1 MGADPKPGTD
11 PPKPASQ
18 PPGNR
23 GPSEALFREALDH
36 FQNGRMGEAESF
48 LRVCIAAEPQRA
60 EALELLGGALY
71 AQGRMTEALEW
82 YDRARPLRPGS
93 PSLRHNRAQALVAL
107 GRAAEALAE
116 LEEAVRLKP
125 DLHPAW
131 NQMGAVL
138 AAAGDAAGAERAYR
152 RALALRPD
160 HAETHYNLALL
171 FQGGGRTEEAI
182 ACYRKALEL
191 RPRFAAAHN
200 NLANALTLRGRS
212 QEALSHYAQALR
224 IDPGLA
230 DAYSNFGTALR
241 ELGRVDEA
249 IPLLER
255 AVALKPESAAV
266 HNNLGIAWFARN
278 RFVEAER
285 SHRRALEIDPA
296 FHEARNNLGNALAA
310 LGRHD
315 EAVACYEAVL
325 AAVPGHADAHSN
337 LGLQLQEH
345 GDVEA
350 ALRHYEKA
358 LASQPGHSD
367 AINNLGY
374 LLQEQGRR
382 EEAMA
387 LYERAAAADPRN
399 ARAAYN
405 LGLARLTRFEF
416 DEGWKLCELR
426 YRTTPPV
433 AVPRP
438 FSVARFE
445 AGDFGKGRRTAIWR
459 EQGVGDQLLY
469 ATLLPEFAGRGE
481 AFVLEVDAR
490 LVAAFRRSHPQWAV
504 EPPQRSEAAF
514 AACDRHLA
522 IASLPLLLRHSLEDF
537 SRQPAALLQ
546 ADAQRAAQYRR
557 RLDEPGKRVVGI
569 SWRSFQ
575 PRARGYV
582 QRKKSMDLEMFH
594 EMSLRPDL
602 ELLDLQ
608 YGDTAAERERFAA
621 RGGRLARLEELDL
634 FDDIDGVLAAVQAC
648 DVIVTTS
655 NVTAHFAGVL
665 GKPAFL
671 FYLAANPPFHYWV
684 PEASGRCIWYPSV
697 RIVTDR
703 AIDTWPRALE
713 RIDELL
719 DG

>member
-1 MGADPKPGTD
+1 MGADSKPGTD
-11 PPKPASQ
+11 PPKPTTQ

-23 GPSEALFREALDH
+23 GPSQALFQEALAN
-36 FQNGRMGEAESF
+36 FQSGRVAEAESL
-48 LRVCIAAEPQRA
+48 LRACIAADPQRA
-60 EALELLGGALY
+60 EAFELLGGAIS
-71 AQGRMTEALEW
+71 AQGRAAEALEW
-82 YDRARPLRPGS
+82 YDRAKPMRPAS
-93 PSLRHNRAQALVAL
+93 PSLRHNRAQVLFAL
-107 GRAAEALAE
+107 GRAPEALAE

-125 DLHPAW
+125 DMHPAW

-171 FQGGGRTEEAI
+171 FQGSGRAEEAI
-182 ACYRKALEL
+182 AGYRKALAL
-191 RPRFAAAHN
+191 RPQFAAAHN
-200 NLANALTLRGRS
+200 NLANALTTRGRT
-212 QEALSHYAQALR
+212 QEALAHYAQALR
-224 IDPGLA
+224 IDPQLA

-255 AVALKPESAAV
+255 AVALKPGSAAV
-266 HNNLGIAWFARN
+266 HNNLGIAYFARN
-278 RFVEAER
+278 RFAEAEH
-285 SHRRALEIDPA
+285 SHRRALDIEPA

-325 AAVPGHADAHSN
+325 AAVPEHADAHSN
-337 LGLQLQEH
+337 LGLQLQEQ
-345 GDVEA
+345 GEVA
-350 ALRHYEKA
+350 AAMRHYEQA
-358 LASQPGHSD
+358 LAVQPAHSD

-382 EEAMA
+382 EDAMA
-387 LYERAAAADPRN
+387 LYERAVAAEPRN

-405 LGLARLTRFEF
+405 LGLARLCRFEF
-416 DEGWKLCELR
+416 DEGWRLCELR
-426 YRTTPPV
+426 YHTTPPV

-438 FSVARFE
+438 FAIPRLE
-445 AGDFGKGRRTAIWR
+445 AADLGKGHRTAIWR

-469 ATLLPEFAGRGE
+469 ATLLPELAARGE
-481 AFVLEVDAR
+481 SFVLEVDAR
-490 LVAAFRRSHPQWAV
+490 LVAAFRRSYPQWAV
-504 EPPQRSEAAF
+504 EAPERSAAAF

-522 IASLPLLLRHSLEDF
+522 IASLPLLLRRSLADF

-546 ADAQRAAQYRR
+546 ADPARAADYRQQ
-557 RLDEPGKRVVGI
+557 LHAPGRRVVGI

-575 PRARGYV
+575 PKARGYV
-582 QRKKSMDLEMFH
+582 QRKKSVDLELFRG
-594 EMSLRPDL
+594 MSLRADL

-621 RGGRLARLEELDL
+621 GGGRLRRIADLDL

-648 DVIVTTS
+648 DVVVTTS

-684 PEASGRCIWYPSV
+684 PDASGRCIWYPSV

-719 DG
+719 HG

>member
-1 MGADPKPGTD
+1 MAADP
-11 PPKPASQ
+11 
-18 PPGNR
+18 R
-23 GPSEALFREALDH
+23 ALFQDALAS
-36 FQNGRMGEAESF
+36 FQSGRMAEAESL
-48 LRVCIAAEPQRA
+48 LRACIAADPQRA
-60 EALELLGGALY
+60 EALELLGGALS
-71 AQGRMTEALEW
+71 AQGRAAEALEC
-82 YDRARPLRPGS
+82 YDRARPMRPAS
-93 PSLRHNRAQALVAL
+93 PSLRHNRAQVLFGL

-138 AAAGDAAGAERAYR
+138 AANGDAAGAERAYR
-152 RALALRPD
+152 RAVALRPD

-171 FQGGGRTEEAI
+171 FQGAGRIEEAI
-182 ACYRKALEL
+182 ACYRKALQL
-191 RPRFAAAHN
+191 RPQFAAAHN
-200 NLANALTLRGRS
+200 NLANALTTRGRT
-212 QEALSHYAQALR
+212 QEALAHYAQALR
-224 IDPGLA
+224 IDPQLA
-230 DAYSNFGTALR
+230 DAYSNLGTALR
-241 ELGRVDEA
+241 SLGRVDEA

-255 AVALKPESAAV
+255 AVALKPGSAQA
-266 HNNLGIAWFARN
+266 HNNLGIAYFARN
-278 RFVEAER
+278 RFAESEA

-310 LGRHD
+310 VGRNG

-325 AAVPGHADAHSN
+325 AALPGHADAHSN
-337 LGLQLQEH
+337 LGLQLQEQ
-345 GDVEA
+345 GDDA
-350 ALRHYEKA
+350 AAMRHYERA
-358 LASQPGHSD
+358 LATQPAHSD

-374 LLQEQGRR
+374 MLQEQGRR

-405 LGLARLTRFEF
+405 LGLARLCRFEF
-416 DEGWKLCELR
+416 EEGWRLCELR
-426 YRTTPPV
+426 YLTTPPV

-438 FSVARFE
+438 FSIPRFE
-445 AGDFGKGRRTAIWR
+445 PADFGKGRRTAIWR

-469 ATLLPEFAGRGE
+469 ATLLPEFAARGE

-490 LVAAFRRSHPQWAV
+490 LVPAFRRSHPEWIV
-504 EPPQRSEAAF
+504 EPPEASQAPF

-522 IASLPLLLRHSLEDF
+522 IASLPLLLRGSLDDF

-546 ADAQRAAQYRR
+546 ADAARAADYRG
-557 RLDEPGKRVVGI
+557 RLHEPGKRIVGI

-575 PRARGYV
+575 PKARGYV
-582 QRKKSMDLEMFH
+582 QRKKSMDLELFRAL
-594 EMSLRPDL
+594 SLRPGL
-602 ELLDLQ
+602 KLLDLQ

-621 RGGRLARLEELDL
+621 SGGRLEHLAELDL
-634 FDDIDGVLAAVQAC
+634 FNDIDGVLAAVQAC

-655 NVTAHFAGVL
+655 NVTAHYAGVL
-665 GKPAFL
+665 GKPALL

-684 PEASGRCIWYPSV
+684 PDAAGRCIWYPSV

-703 AIDTWPRALE
+703 AIDTWPAALE

-719 DG
+719 HG